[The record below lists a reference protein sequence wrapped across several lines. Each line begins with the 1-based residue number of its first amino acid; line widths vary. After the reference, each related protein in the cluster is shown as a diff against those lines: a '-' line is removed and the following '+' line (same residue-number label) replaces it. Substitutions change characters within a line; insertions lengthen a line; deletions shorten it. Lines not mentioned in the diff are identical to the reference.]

1 MERKAYQF
9 RLAPT
14 KGQRRL
20 LEQTLD
26 TCRWV
31 YNETL
36 AYRKQA
42 WEERQEP
49 VGLYDTNALL
59 PVWKDHYPEL
69 KQVYSQVL
77 QDVQNRVHLAF
88 DAFFRRIKQ
97 GETPG
102 YPRFRGKGWYDSFT
116 FKQAG
121 FGFKVDGHWLDVSK
135 IGRVKLIDHR
145 PIDGTIKTLTIRRTA
160 TGKWFACFSV
170 EVAAQPLPHTQ
181 RAVGIDVGLEM
192 FATLS
197 TGEQVVNPRFFR
209 KDERE
214 LATAQRKLS
223 KAEQGTP
230 ERHKRRKVVAHIHE
244 RIANRR
250 KDFAHKLSR
259 RLVNE
264 FGIIVVEDL
273 NIARMIKHPTLA
285 KSIADAAW
293 NQFANATRYKAAN
306 AGRTYLAA
314 DPRGTSQRCSR
325 CSGRVKK
332 ALSVRV
338 HQCPHCGLEIDRD
351 LNAALNILAVGL
363 HSLGENP
370 SKPPVFR
377 PCGVV
382 TAP

>member
-14 KGQRRL
+14 KGQLRL
-20 LEQTLD
+20 LEQTLE

-36 AYRKQA
+36 AYRKTA
-42 WEERQEP
+42 WEERQET

-59 PVWKDHYPEL
+59 PVWKAQRPEL

-88 DAFFRRIKQ
+88 DAFFRRVKR
-97 GETPG
+97 GEKAG
-102 YPRFRGKGWYDSFT
+102 YPRFKGRGWYDSFT

-121 FGFKVDGHWLDVSK
+121 FGFKVAGRWLDLSK
-135 IGRVKLIDHR
+135 IGRIPMIDHR
-145 PIDGTIKTLTIRRTA
+145 PISGTIKTLTIRRTS
-160 TGKWFACFSV
+160 TGKWFVCFSV
-170 EVAAQPLPHTQ
+170 NVEPEPLPETQ
-181 RAVGIDVGLEM
+181 LAVGIDVGLM
-192 FATLS
+192 YFATLS
-197 TGEQVVNPRFFR
+197 TGEQIANPRFFR
-209 KDERE
+209 KDERA
-214 LATAQRKLS
+214 LAKAQRRLS
-223 KAEQGTP
+223 KVEKGTP
-230 ERHKRRKVVAHIHE
+230 ERAKRRKVVAQIHE

-264 FGIIVVEDL
+264 FGIIVLEDL
-273 NIARMIKHPTLA
+273 NIARMIKNHSLA

-293 NQFANATRYKAAN
+293 NQFACFTRYKAAS
-306 AGRTYLAA
+306 AGRTYLQV

-325 CSGRVKK
+325 CRGVVKK
-332 ALSVRV
+332 ELSMRL
-338 HQCPHCGLEIDRD
+338 HQCPYCGLEIDRD

-363 HSLGENP
+363 HSLGGNP
-370 SKPPVFR
+370 
-377 PCGVV
+377 
-382 TAP
+382 

>member
-14 KGQRRL
+14 KGQLRL
-20 LEQTLD
+20 LEQTLE
-26 TCRWV
+26 TCWWV

-42 WEERQEP
+42 WEERQER
-49 VGLYDTNALL
+49 VGLYDTSALL
-59 PVWKDHYPEL
+59 PIRKDQRPEL
-69 KQVYSQVL
+69 KQVYFQVL

-88 DAFFRRIKQ
+88 DMFFRRVKR

-102 YPRFRGKGWYDSFT
+102 YPRFKGRGWYDSFT

-121 FGFKVDGHWLDVSK
+121 FGFKVDGQWLDLSK
-135 IGRVKLIDHR
+135 VGRIRMIAHR
-145 PIDGTIKTLTIRRTA
+145 PIIGTIKTLTIRRPS
-160 TGKWFACFSV
+160 TGKWYACFSV
-170 EVAAQPLPHTQ
+170 ETAPEPLPETQ
-181 RAVGIDVGLEM
+181 RAVGIDVGLTH

-197 TGEQVVNPRFFR
+197 TGEQIANRRFFP
-209 KDERE
+209 KDKQA
-214 LATAQRKLS
+214 LAKAQRRLS
-223 KAEQGTP
+223 KAEKGTP
-230 ERHKRRKVVAHIHE
+230 ERAKRRKVVAHIHE

-273 NIARMIKHPTLA
+273 HIARMIKNHTLA

-293 NQFANATRYKAAN
+293 NQFATYTRYKAAS
-306 AGRTYLAA
+306 AGRTYLQV
-314 DPRGTSQRCSR
+314 DPLGTTQRCSR
-325 CSGRVKK
+325 CRGMVKK

-338 HQCPHCGLEIDRD
+338 HQCPYCGLQIDRD
-351 LNAALNILAVGL
+351 LNAAINILAVGL
-363 HSLGENP
+363 HSLGANP
-370 SKPPVFR
+370 
-377 PCGVV
+377 
-382 TAP
+382 

>member
-14 KGQRRL
+14 KGQVRL

-36 AYRKQA
+36 AYRKTA
-42 WEERQEP
+42 WEERQEHI
-49 VGLYDTNALL
+49 GLYDTNALL
-59 PVWKDHYPEL
+59 PAWKDQRPEL

-88 DAFFRRIKQ
+88 DAFFRRVKR

-102 YPRFRGKGWYDSFT
+102 YPRFKGRGWYDSFT
-116 FKQAG
+116 FKQVG
-121 FGFKVDGHWLDVSK
+121 FGFKLDGQWLDLSK
-135 IGRVKLIDHR
+135 VGRVQMIDHR
-145 PIDGTIKTLTIRRTA
+145 PIEGTIKTLTIRRFS

-170 EVAAQPLPHTQ
+170 ETEPEPLPHTQ
-181 RAVGIDVGLEM
+181 RAVGVDVGLTH

-197 TGEQVVNPRFFR
+197 TGEQVANPRFFR
-209 KDERE
+209 KDERA
-214 LATAQRKLS
+214 LAKAQRNLS
-223 KAEQGTP
+223 NAEKGTP
-230 ERHKRRKVVAHIHE
+230 ERAKRRKVVAHIHE

-250 KDFAHKLSR
+250 RDFAHKLSR

-264 FGIIVVEDL
+264 FGIIVLEDL
-273 NIARMIKHPTLA
+273 NIARMIKNHTLA

-293 NQFANATRYKAAN
+293 NQLATYTRYKAAS
-306 AGRTYLAA
+306 AGRTYLEV

-325 CSGRVKK
+325 CGGVVKK
-332 ALSVRV
+332 DVSVRV
-338 HQCPHCGLEIDRD
+338 HQCPFCGLEIDRD
-351 LNAALNILAVGL
+351 LNAAINILAIGL
-363 HSLGENP
+363 DSIGENP
-370 SKPPVFR
+370 
-377 PCGVV
+377 
-382 TAP
+382 

>member
-1 MERKAYQF
+1 MDRKAYQF

-14 KGQRRL
+14 TGQRRL

-36 AYRKQA
+36 AYRKHA
-42 WEERQEP
+42 WEARQEH

-59 PVWKDHYPEL
+59 PIWKDQRPEL

-88 DAFFRRIKQ
+88 DAFFRRVKR

-121 FGFKVDGHWLDVSK
+121 FGFKLAGQWLDLSK
-135 IGRVKLIDHR
+135 IGRVQMIAHR
-145 PIDGTIKTLTIRRTA
+145 PMVGTIKTLTIRRTR
-160 TGKWFACFSV
+160 TGKWFACFSL
-170 EVAAQPLPHTQ
+170 ETEPEPLPPTQ
-181 RAVGIDVGLEM
+181 RAVGVDVGLTH

-197 TGEQVVNPRFFR
+197 TGEQIANPRFFR
-209 KDERE
+209 KDEHA
-214 LATAQRKLS
+214 LAKAQRRLS
-223 KAEQGTP
+223 NAEKGTP
-230 ERHKRRKVVAHIHE
+230 ERAKYRKVVAHIHE
-244 RIANRR
+244 RIAHRR
-250 KDFAHKLSR
+250 KDFAHQLSR
-259 RLVNE
+259 RLVRE
-264 FGIIVVEDL
+264 FGIIVLEDL
-273 NIARMIKHPTLA
+273 NIARMIKNHRLA

-293 NQFANATRYKAAN
+293 NQLANYTRYKAAN
-306 AGRTYLAA
+306 AGRTYLEV

-325 CSGRVKK
+325 CSGVVKK

-338 HQCPHCGLEIDRD
+338 HQCPYCGLEIDRD

-363 HSLGENP
+363 HSIGD
-370 SKPPVFR
+370 KP
-377 PCGVV
+377 
-382 TAP
+382 